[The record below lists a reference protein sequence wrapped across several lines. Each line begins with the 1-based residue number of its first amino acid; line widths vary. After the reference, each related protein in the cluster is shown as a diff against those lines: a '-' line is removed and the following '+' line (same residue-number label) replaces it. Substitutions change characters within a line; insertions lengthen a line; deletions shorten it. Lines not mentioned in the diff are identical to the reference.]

1 VKVDDKK
8 IVPVSKPEAKTPE
21 TTADPS
27 KAKDAIK
34 SKKKSSSSSSSSSSK
49 KKASQKKPES
59 QLKVDP
65 AATKKDKKKSSFSS
79 SSSSLKKQTV
89 PGIQVQSSKFSKPEE
104 KQKSPGKIPTYKAD
118 VKIPI
123 TLKPAAK
130 P

>member
-8 IVPVSKPEAKTPE
+8 IVTVSKPEAKAPATK
-21 TTADPS
+21 ADPS
-27 KAKDAIK
+27 KAKDATK
-34 SKKKSSSSSSSSSSK
+34 SKKKSSSYSSSSSSK

-89 PGIQVQSSKFSKPEE
+89 SGIQVQSSKFSKPEE
-104 KQKSPGKIPTYKAD
+104 KKIRQERFPLTRQMLRF
-118 VKIPI
+118 IS
-123 TLKPAAK
+123 L
-130 P
+130 